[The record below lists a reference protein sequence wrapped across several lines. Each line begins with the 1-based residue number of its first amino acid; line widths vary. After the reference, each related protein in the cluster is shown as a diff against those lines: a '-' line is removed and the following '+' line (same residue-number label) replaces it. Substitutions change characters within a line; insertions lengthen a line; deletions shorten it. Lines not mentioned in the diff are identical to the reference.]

1 MTTNKDIMEELLVSK
16 KERKEQKLRA
26 QVKSR
31 WYYIFWGTCTVAVC
45 AGQVLVGSGF
55 RKMADSL
62 DKVLDA
68 PIRMDI
74 GIPRRHPMMVP
85 DYEEEGLYHPT
96 DPPQRIY

>member
-74 GIPRRHPMMVP
+74 GLSLIHIS
-85 DYEEEGLYHPT
+85 EPT
-96 DPPQRIY
+96 RPY

>member
-1 MTTNKDIMEELLVSK
+1 MTKDK
-16 KERKEQKLRA
+16 KKLRA

-55 RKMADSL
+55 RRMAESF

-74 GIPRRHPMMVP
+74 GIPRSRHPMIAP
-85 DYEEEGLYHPT
+85 DWEEDGLWHPT
-96 DPPQRIY
+96 DPPHRI

>member
-1 MTTNKDIMEELLVSK
+1 MKESK
-16 KERKEQKLRA
+16 KAKLRA

-55 RKMADSL
+55 RRMAESL
-62 DKVLDA
+62 DRVLDA

-74 GIPRRHPMMVP
+74 GIPRPRHPMMVP
-85 DYEEEGLYHPT
+85 EYEEWEDGLMGPT

>member
-1 MTTNKDIMEELLVSK
+1 MTKDK
-16 KERKEQKLRA
+16 KKLRA

-55 RKMADSL
+55 RRMAESL
-62 DKVLDA
+62 DRVLDA

-74 GIPRRHPMMVP
+74 GIPRPRHPMMTP
-85 DYEEEGLYHPT
+85 FGWDDGLMHPT
-96 DPPQRIY
+96 DPPMDI